1 MLSIAEALKTEALG
15 RATVVAGHGGL
26 ANIIQWVHM
35 VDIPEMAEWV
45 REGELIFTTAF
56 GIRDN
61 PELQHVLV
69 RQLVSAGAVGMVI
82 GVGHYFHEI
91 PQVMI
96 DQANE
101 LNFPLL
107 TLPWEIPFIEVTRA
121 LVERIVQERY
131 ALLQQS
137 LQVHKRLTEV
147 VLSGAGLDV
156 LAKVLARLVECAVTI
171 EDASFRLLAYAAWGE
186 VDPAREA
193 SILEGQTP
201 ARLLAE
207 LRRRGVLETLQT
219 SLHPV
224 HLEPLPEHG
233 MQYERIVAPIIAA
246 GERLGYVWL
255 IPHNRTIREMDLVT
269 IEHAATVAALIMVR
283 ERAVYEAEQRLQS
296 GLLEELLRRPPLV
309 RGSVAEKMRSFG
321 LANGQQVVLVR
332 PPGHAFPDAL
342 RLSRLVLEEMRA
354 AGQRGIVVERGEDLV
369 VLIGSR
375 ASEEGTDLAQRLV
388 ARGRHEG
395 YPLTIGVGR
404 RVQQLEELAQSYEEA
419 LEALEAGLALYGSGC
434 VTTFE
439 SLGYLYWLRH
449 LPAEVREQ
457 NAFARALADLA
468 DYDGKHR
475 TMLLTTL
482 ETYLD
487 AGANAQAASRR
498 LFLHRNTLR
507 QRLKRI
513 EQIIGLRLTE
523 PETRLNLHLALK
535 ERRLR
540 PGCTS
545 PRVFPS
551 APETPQAD

>member
-1 MLSIAEALKTEALG
+1 MLTIAEALKTEALS
-15 RATVVAGHGGL
+15 RASVVAGHGGL
-26 ANIIQWVHM
+26 SNMIQWVHM

-69 RQLVSAGAVGMVI
+69 RQLVEAGAVGMVI

-107 TLPWEIPFIEVTRA
+107 TLPWEIPFIEVTRV

-156 LAKVLARLVECAVTI
+156 LAQVLARLVECPVTI
-171 EDASFRLLAYAAWGE
+171 EDSAFRLLAYASWGE
-186 VDPAREA
+186 VDPAREV
-193 SILEGQTP
+193 SILERQTP

-207 LRRRGVLETLQT
+207 LRRRGILETLQQ

-233 MQYERIVAPIIAA
+233 LQYERIVAPIIAA

-255 IPHNRTIREMDLVT
+255 IAHNRTIREMDLVT
-269 IEHAATVAALIMVR
+269 IEHAATVAALILLR

-296 GLLEELLRRPPLV
+296 GLIEELLRRPPLV
-309 RGSVAEKMRSFG
+309 HASIAEKMRAFG
-321 LANGQQVVLVR
+321 LSDGQQVLLIR
-332 PPGHAFPDAL
+332 PVDQQFPDTL
-342 RLSRLVLEEMRA
+342 RLSRMVREEIWA
-354 AGQRGIVVERGEDLV
+354 AGERGIVVERGQDLA
-369 VLIGSR
+369 VLVSSKAPETGL
-375 ASEEGTDLAQRLV
+375 ELAQRI
-388 ARGRHEG
+388 AAMGRRQG
-395 YPLTIGVGR
+395 YCLSIGIGR

-419 LEALEAGLALYGSGC
+419 LEALEAGIALHGPGSI
-434 VTTFE
+434 TTFE

-449 LPAEVREQ
+449 LSAEVR
-457 NAFARALADLA
+457 NRNPFARALATLA
-468 DYDGKHR
+468 EYDAAHH
-475 TMLLTTL
+475 TALLMTL

-487 AGANAQAASRR
+487 AGACSLDAARR
-498 LFLHRNTLR
+498 LYLHRNTLR
-507 QRLKRI
+507 QRLTRI
-513 EQIIGLRLTE
+513 ERIIGFPLSD
-523 PETRLNLHLALK
+523 PEVRLNLQLALK

-540 PGCTS
+540 
-545 PRVFPS
+545 FH
-551 APETPQAD
+551 QA

>member
-1 MLSIAEALKTEALG
+1 MLSIAEALRTEALA

-26 ANIIQWVHM
+26 SRVIQWVHM

-69 RQLVSAGAVGMVI
+69 RQLVDAGAVGMVI

-101 LNFPLL
+101 LDFPLL

-156 LAKVLARLVECAVTI
+156 LAQVLARLVECPVTI
-171 EDASFRLLAYAAWGE
+171 EDSSFHLLAYASWGE

-193 SILEGQTP
+193 SILERQTP
-201 ARLLAE
+201 PQLLAE
-207 LRRRGVLETLQT
+207 LRRRGFLKMLQE

-224 HLEPLPEHG
+224 RLDPLPEHG
-233 MQYERIVAPIIAA
+233 LHYERIVAPIIAA

-255 IPHNRTIREMDLVT
+255 IAHNRSVREMDLVT
-269 IEHAATVAALIMVR
+269 IEHAATVAALILLR

-296 GLLEELLRRPPLV
+296 GLLEELLRRPSLV
-309 RGSVAEKMRSFG
+309 HASVAEKMRSFG
-321 LANGQQVVLVR
+321 LSNGQQVLLVR
-332 PPGHAFPDAL
+332 PTGPHCPDTV
-342 RLSRLVLEEMRA
+342 RLSRLALEEVRA
-354 AGQRGIVVERGEDLV
+354 AGHRGIVVERGQDLAV
-369 VLIGSR
+369 IVGSR
-375 ASEEGTDLAQRLV
+375 TSEEGYELGQRLESM
-388 ARGRHEG
+388 ARRMGC
-395 YPLTIGVGR
+395 LLSIGIGR
-404 RVQQLEELAQSYEEA
+404 RVQQLEEVAQSYEEA
-419 LEALEAGLALYGSGC
+419 LEALEAGLALHGPGSI
-434 VTTFE
+434 TTFE

-449 LPAEVREQ
+449 LPREVRSR
-457 NAFARALADLA
+457 NPFAKALADLVA
-468 DYDGKHR
+468 HDAAHR
-475 TMLLTTL
+475 TSLVTTL
-482 ETYLD
+482 EVYLD
-487 AGANAQAASRR
+487 EGSNARAAAQR
-498 LFLHRNTLR
+498 LYVHRNTLR
-507 QRLKRI
+507 QRLGRI
-513 EQIIGLRLTE
+513 ERITGLRLSD
-523 PETRLNLHLALK
+523 PEVRLNLQLAIK
-535 ERRLR
+535 EHRLR
-540 PGCTS
+540 AALS
-545 PRVFPS
+545 HPS
-551 APETPQAD
+551 AGRAEGAP